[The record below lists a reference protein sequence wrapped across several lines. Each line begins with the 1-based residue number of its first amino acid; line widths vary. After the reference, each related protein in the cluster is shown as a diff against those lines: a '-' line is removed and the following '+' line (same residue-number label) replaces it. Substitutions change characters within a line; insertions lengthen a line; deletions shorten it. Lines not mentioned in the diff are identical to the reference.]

1 MTAWFTE
8 GSVLRRLEVGE
19 RSVLLYPADELE
31 SGPANLFL
39 RRRSAAGR
47 AVCALLGPGSPGRVR
62 LTGAGPIVTGSWQGM
77 DF

>member
-8 GSVLRRLEVGE
+8 GSVLRRFDVGE
-19 RSVLLYPADELE
+19 RSILLYPGDELE

-47 AVCALLGPGSPGRVR
+47 DVCALLGPGSPGGVRV
-62 LTGAGPIVTGSWQGM
+62 TGAGTTCYR
-77 DF
+77 